1 MSGKLRVAAG
11 LTLVAF
17 LVVWGWAPLVVQ
29 AQQDGIPPI
38 RVSVGPY
45 DVEVAVAQSSLS
57 LGTAVLFVTVM
68 DEATGEPVPD
78 ARVVLRIVH
87 EDSGN
92 EGWATAH
99 NTIQFPERY
108 DVQLNLDD
116 PGTWRVTVE
125 ISSSLGNVG
134 VEVAPLVVPKQ
145 QQFSSGTIVFAGV
158 FAVIFAGVG
167 YLWWS
172 TQRERRTTGTPG
184 WPTQGTGS
192 EDGSGSVPPDD

>member
-17 LVVWGWAPLVVQ
+17 LAVWGWAPLAVQ
-29 AQQDGIPPI
+29 AQQSGIPPI

-57 LGTAVLFVTVM
+57 LGTAVLFVTVT
-68 DEATGEPVPD
+68 DAATGEPGPD

-87 EDSGN
+87 EDSSE

-134 VEVAPLVVPKQ
+134 VEIAPLVVPAM
-145 QQFSSGTIVFAGV
+145 QQFSAGTIVFAGV

-172 TQRERRTTGTPG
+172 TKRQRRRSSTPG
-184 WPTQGTGS
+184 WPTEGTGS
-192 EDGSGSVPPDD
+192 EGGPGSEPPDL